1 MKDDYTH
8 ISVILDRTGSIESI
22 RDDTIGGFNAFLDE
36 QKKQPGTATL
46 TLVQFDSQ
54 DSMKSSM
61 ISNCIATL
69 VMGITYQDVH
79 DDALENYSF
88 PPSHFAS
95 A

>member
-1 MKDDYTH
+1 
-8 ISVILDRTGSIESI
+8 
-22 RDDTIGGFNAFLDE
+22 
-36 QKKQPGTATL
+36 
-46 TLVQFDSQ
+46 
-54 DSMKSSM
+54 MKSSM

-95 A
+95 AQLRFTAALCLTPRVVLLLNVPRPPETVSDTGKWHYNRITSAYRLR

>member
-1 MKDDYTH
+1 
-8 ISVILDRTGSIESI
+8 
-22 RDDTIGGFNAFLDE
+22 
-36 QKKQPGTATL
+36 
-46 TLVQFDSQ
+46 
-54 DSMKSSM
+54 MKSSM